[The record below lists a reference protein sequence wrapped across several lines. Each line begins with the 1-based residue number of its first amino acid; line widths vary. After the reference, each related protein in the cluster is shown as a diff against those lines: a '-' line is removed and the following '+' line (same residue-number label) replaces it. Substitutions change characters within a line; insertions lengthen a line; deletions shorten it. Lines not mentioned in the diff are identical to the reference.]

1 METAPG
7 KVPRVVD
14 WRLEPVQ
21 IPVSVL
27 PAFQGRRPTAAS
39 VEVLARAQPHGI
51 A

>member
-21 IPVSVL
+21 IPVSML
-27 PAFQGRRPTAAS
+27 PAFQAVGAPPPPPSKFWAVHNHMA
-39 VEVLARAQPHGI
+39 
-51 A
+51 